1 MATRVLP
8 GAYVTLNDLSQFP
21 EGATSLTVGYVL
33 KCNRGETDKP
43 FLVTSPSD
51 FLAKTTL
58 TGVPSVSDDP
68 TYWSVLKVLANTNQV
83 YIARA
88 ANNPLYGGAILGATA
103 DYGYVT
109 AAVASAKTITVSG
122 TAPTAGER
130 IMVTGTG
137 AIDGVYTVVSV
148 EGKVATVKESVPKD
162 YPAENGTAVSTSKV
176 AKAPVQPLPNQ
187 KIADVVQAT
196 GTTHTFKFE
205 GNLVKSFAI
214 GGQFE
219 ITGAAETGNNNT
231 FTVESISTTEE
242 SNTVYTSVVVKETV
256 TNSGSGAKGAAYN
269 FGLTEAQVK
278 ALEAG
283 TFTFGSELMR
293 IVGVNPGSYNGQLG
307 YTIVSWAD
315 QDRQGELVYED
326 TMQLTVFDMN
336 TGESLETFTF
346 SLDETAKTIDG
357 VSLYYGNVVN
367 QASSYIRIY
376 NKPGNTT
383 LPNSTFE
390 APVKGGNGTNGGEV
404 NADVL
409 TNALKMFQDKT
420 IPVSIIGNG
429 CSAQAETQQFQTELI
444 KLADDRKDLMVFLN
458 SRSADE
464 GYTINSEKAQHI
476 VDYKKGTLASTSF
489 YGTMYAPHVKTSDTF
504 NTRQVK
510 IGSDAVA
517 IAGWLNVINNLN
529 YPYAYAGPQNGL
541 VSGVTCD
548 WKIGDESGEA
558 QLLNDA
564 SINFIAY
571 DGKVGRYYMQ
581 CQNTLQIA
589 NSSLRNIGCV
599 LNVLDIKEHMATS
612 LKEYGQLPITN
623 VLRRDI
629 LNTMNDY
636 LSPMMGT
643 RFYNYS
649 FQDVTTDADIAQDT
663 LRYLLTISLTRYASK
678 IYCAINV
685 VNSTFDFSLLA
696 SV

>member
-33 KCNRGETDKP
+33 KCNRGDMDKP

-58 TGVPSVSDDP
+58 TGVPSISDDP
-68 TYWSVLKVLANTNQV
+68 TYWSILKVLAQTNQV

-88 ANNPLYGGAILGATA
+88 ANNPLYGGAVLKKKVEVGTL
-103 DYGYVT
+103 T
-109 AAVASAKTITVSG
+109 TAVANTNTL
-122 TAPTAGER
+122 T
-130 IMVTGTG
+130 VTGTTSPAVDSKIIIKG
-137 AIDGVYTVVSV
+137 TVINNSGVKVTIDGLYTVKTVSSSSSTITIV
-148 EGKVATVKESVPKD
+148 TDEDIEYDFTAASGDNVKVYVAPVVPL
-162 YPAENGTAVSTSKV
+162 STSYATPAL
-176 AKAPVQPLPNQ
+176 AKAALTANDSMM
-187 KIADVVQAT
+187 I
-196 GTTHTFKFE
+196 
-205 GNLVKSFAI
+205 I
-214 GGQFE
+214 GKNAG
-219 ITGAAETGNNNT
+219 
-231 FTVESISTTEE
+231 
-242 SNTVYTSVVVKETV
+242 
-256 TNSGSGAKGAAYN
+256 AYN
-269 FGLTEAQVK
+269 GE
-278 ALEAG
+278 LE
-283 TFTFGSELMR
+283 FD
-293 IVGVNPGSYNGQLG
+293 
-307 YTIVSWAD
+307 IVSATD
-315 QDRQGELVYED
+315 NTSDLVYYIGANVGATPCTFD
-326 TMQLTVFDMN
+326 TMQLTVRVAA
-336 TGESLETFTF
+336 TKEVLETFLF
-346 SLDETAKTIDG
+346 SLDPAAKTIDG
-357 VSLYYGNVVN
+357 ISLFVDNVVEG
-367 QASSYIRIY
+367 SSYIQVLYTETAEGSHI
-376 NKPGNTT
+376 PASFD
-383 LPNSTFE
+383 LPVST
-390 APVKGGNGTNGGEV
+390 APNAPMPSGAGSNGGTVEAENLV
-404 NADVL
+404 A
-409 TNALKMFQDKT
+409 ALDLFRDKT
-420 IPVSIIGNG
+420 IPVSILGNG
-429 CSAQAETQQFQTELI
+429 CSAQAEDSKFQTELI
-444 KLADDRKDLMVFLN
+444 RLAEDRKDLMVFLN
-458 SRSADE
+458 SRKVDE
-464 GYTINSEKAQHI
+464 NYTINVDKAQHI

-489 YGTMYAPHVKTSDTF
+489 YGCMYAPHVNASDTF

-510 IGSDAVA
+510 IGTDGVA

-564 SINFIAY
+564 SINYVAF

-599 LNVLDIKEHMATS
+599 LNVLDIKEHLGTS

-629 LNTMNDY
+629 LNAINDY
-636 LSPMMGT
+636 LAPMTGT

>member
-33 KCNRGETDKP
+33 KCNRGDMDKP

-58 TGVPSVSDDP
+58 TGVPSISDDP
-68 TYWSVLKVLANTNQV
+68 TYWSILKVLAQTNQV

-88 ANNPLYGGAILGATA
+88 ANEPKYGGAVLKKKVEVGTL
-103 DYGYVT
+103 T
-109 AAVASAKTITVSG
+109 TAVANTNTLTI
-122 TAPTAGER
+122 
-130 IMVTGTG
+130 
-137 AIDGVYTVVSV
+137 
-148 EGKVATVKESVPKD
+148 
-162 YPAENGTAVSTSKV
+162 
-176 AKAPVQPLPNQ
+176 
-187 KIADVVQAT
+187 T
-196 GTTHTFKFE
+196 GTTSPAVDSKIIIK
-205 GNLVKSFAI
+205 G
-214 GGQFE
+214 
-219 ITGAAETGNNNT
+219 
-231 FTVESISTTEE
+231 TVI
-242 SNTVYTSVVVKETV
+242 N
-256 TNSGSGAKGAAYN
+256 NSGVKVTIDGLYTVKTVSSSSSTITIVTDEDIEYDFTAASGDNVKVYVAPVVPLSTSYATPALAKAALTANDSMMIIGKNPGAYN
-269 FGLTEAQVK
+269 GE
-278 ALEAG
+278 LE
-283 TFTFGSELMR
+283 FD
-293 IVGVNPGSYNGQLG
+293 
-307 YTIVSWAD
+307 IVSATD
-315 QDRQGELVYED
+315 NTSDLVYYIGANVGATPCTFD
-326 TMQLTVFDMN
+326 TMQLTVRVAA
-336 TGESLETFTF
+336 TKEVLETFLF
-346 SLDETAKTIDG
+346 SLDPAAKTIDG
-357 VSLYYGNVVN
+357 ISLFVDNVVEG
-367 QASSYIRIY
+367 SSYIQVLYTETAEGSHIPASFDLPVSTAP
-376 NKPGNTT
+376 NAPMPSGAGSNGNTV
-383 LPNSTFE
+383 E
-390 APVKGGNGTNGGEV
+390 AENLV
-404 NADVL
+404 A
-409 TNALKMFQDKT
+409 ALDLFRNKT
-420 IPVSIIGNG
+420 IPVSILGNG
-429 CSAQAETQQFQTELI
+429 CSAQAETATFQTELI
-444 KLADDRKDLMVFLN
+444 KVAEDRKDIMVFLN
-458 SRSADE
+458 SRKEDE
-464 GYTINSEKAQHI
+464 NYTINVDKAQHI

-489 YGTMYAPHVKTSDTF
+489 YGCMYAPHVNASDTF

-510 IGSDAVA
+510 IGTDGVA

-564 SINFIAY
+564 SINYVAF

-599 LNVLDIKEHMATS
+599 LNVLDIKEHLGTS

-629 LNTMNDY
+629 LNAINDY
-636 LSPMMGT
+636 LAPMTGT

>member
-33 KCNRGETDKP
+33 KCNRGDMDKP

-58 TGVPSVSDDP
+58 TGVPSISDDP
-68 TYWSVLKVLANTNQV
+68 TYWSILKVLAQTNQV

-88 ANNPLYGGAILGATA
+88 ANNPLYGGAVLKKKVEVGTL
-103 DYGYVT
+103 T
-109 AAVASAKTITVSG
+109 SAVASTDTLTI
-122 TAPTAGER
+122 
-130 IMVTGTG
+130 
-137 AIDGVYTVVSV
+137 
-148 EGKVATVKESVPKD
+148 
-162 YPAENGTAVSTSKV
+162 
-176 AKAPVQPLPNQ
+176 
-187 KIADVVQAT
+187 T
-196 GTTHTFKFE
+196 GTTSPAVDSKIIIK
-205 GNLVKSFAI
+205 G
-214 GGQFE
+214 
-219 ITGAAETGNNNT
+219 
-231 FTVESISTTEE
+231 TVI
-242 SNTVYTSVVVKETV
+242 N
-256 TNSGSGAKGAAYN
+256 NSGVKVTIDGLYTVKTVSSSSSTITIVTDEDIEYDFTAASGDNVKVYVAPVVPLSTSYATPALAKAALTANDSMMIIGKNPGAYN
-269 FGLTEAQVK
+269 GE
-278 ALEAG
+278 LE
-283 TFTFGSELMR
+283 FD
-293 IVGVNPGSYNGQLG
+293 
-307 YTIVSWAD
+307 IVSATD
-315 QDRQGELVYED
+315 NTSDLVYYIGANVGATPCTFD
-326 TMQLTVFDMN
+326 TMQLTVRVAA
-336 TGESLETFTF
+336 TKEVLETFLF
-346 SLDETAKTIDG
+346 SLDPAAKTIDG
-357 VSLYYGNVVN
+357 ISLFVDNVVEG
-367 QASSYIRIY
+367 SSYIQVLYTETAEGSHI
-376 NKPGNTT
+376 PASFD
-383 LPNSTFE
+383 LPVST
-390 APVKGGNGTNGGEV
+390 APNAPMPSGAGSNGGNVEAENLV
-404 NADVL
+404 A
-409 TNALKMFQDKT
+409 ALDLFRDKT
-420 IPVSIIGNG
+420 IPVSILGNG
-429 CSAQAETQQFQTELI
+429 CSAQAEDNKFQTELI
-444 KLADDRKDLMVFLN
+444 RLAEDRKDLMVFLN
-458 SRSADE
+458 SRKVDE
-464 GYTINSEKAQHI
+464 NYTINVDKAQHI

-489 YGTMYAPHVKTSDTF
+489 YGCMYAPHVNASDTF

-510 IGSDAVA
+510 IGTDGVA

-564 SINFIAY
+564 SINYVAF

-599 LNVLDIKEHMATS
+599 LNVLDIKEHLGTS

-629 LNTMNDY
+629 LNAVNDY
-636 LSPMMGT
+636 LAPMTGT

>member
-33 KCNRGETDKP
+33 KCNRGDMDKP

-58 TGVPSVSDDP
+58 TGVPSISDDP
-68 TYWSVLKVLANTNQV
+68 TYWSILKVLAQTNQV

-88 ANNPLYGGAILGATA
+88 ANNPLYGGAVLKKKVEVGTL
-103 DYGYVT
+103 T
-109 AAVASAKTITVSG
+109 KAVASTDTLTI
-122 TAPTAGER
+122 
-130 IMVTGTG
+130 
-137 AIDGVYTVVSV
+137 
-148 EGKVATVKESVPKD
+148 
-162 YPAENGTAVSTSKV
+162 
-176 AKAPVQPLPNQ
+176 
-187 KIADVVQAT
+187 T
-196 GTTHTFKFE
+196 GTTSPAVDSKIIIK
-205 GNLVKSFAI
+205 G
-214 GGQFE
+214 
-219 ITGAAETGNNNT
+219 
-231 FTVESISTTEE
+231 TVI
-242 SNTVYTSVVVKETV
+242 N
-256 TNSGSGAKGAAYN
+256 NSGVKVTIDGLYTVKTVSSSSSTITIVTDEDIEYDFTAASGDNVKVYVAPVVPLSTSYATPALAKAALTANDSMMIIGKNPGAYN
-269 FGLTEAQVK
+269 GE
-278 ALEAG
+278 LE
-283 TFTFGSELMR
+283 FD
-293 IVGVNPGSYNGQLG
+293 
-307 YTIVSWAD
+307 IVSATD
-315 QDRQGELVYED
+315 NTSDLVYYVGANVGATPCTFD
-326 TMQLTVFDMN
+326 TMQLTVRVAA
-336 TGESLETFTF
+336 TKEVLETFLF
-346 SLDETAKTIDG
+346 SLDPAAKTIDG
-357 VSLYYGNVVN
+357 ISLFVDNVVEG
-367 QASSYIRIY
+367 SSYIQVLY
-376 NKPGNTT
+376 TETT
-383 LPNSTFE
+383 EGSHIPASFDLPVST
-390 APVKGGNGTNGGEV
+390 APNAPMPSGAGSNGGTVEAENLV
-404 NADVL
+404 A
-409 TNALKMFQDKT
+409 ALDLFRDKT
-420 IPVSIIGNG
+420 IPVSILGNG
-429 CSAQAETQQFQTELI
+429 CSAQAEDSKFQTELI
-444 KLADDRKDLMVFLN
+444 RLAEDRKDLMVFLN
-458 SRSADE
+458 SRKVDE
-464 GYTINSEKAQHI
+464 NYTINVDKAQHI

-489 YGTMYAPHVKTSDTF
+489 YGCMYAPHVNASDTF

-510 IGSDAVA
+510 IGTDGVA

-564 SINFIAY
+564 SINYVAF

-599 LNVLDIKEHMATS
+599 LNVLDIKEHLGTS

-629 LNTMNDY
+629 LNAINDY
-636 LSPMMGT
+636 LAPMTGT

>member
-33 KCNRGETDKP
+33 KCNRGDMDKP

-58 TGVPSVSDDP
+58 TGVPSISDDP
-68 TYWSVLKVLANTNQV
+68 TYWSILKVLAQTNQV

-88 ANNPLYGGAILGATA
+88 ANNPLYGGAVLKKKVEVGTL
-103 DYGYVT
+103 T
-109 AAVASAKTITVSG
+109 KAVANTDTLTI
-122 TAPTAGER
+122 
-130 IMVTGTG
+130 
-137 AIDGVYTVVSV
+137 
-148 EGKVATVKESVPKD
+148 
-162 YPAENGTAVSTSKV
+162 
-176 AKAPVQPLPNQ
+176 
-187 KIADVVQAT
+187 T
-196 GTTHTFKFE
+196 GTTSPAVGSKIIIK
-205 GNLVKSFAI
+205 G
-214 GGQFE
+214 
-219 ITGAAETGNNNT
+219 
-231 FTVESISTTEE
+231 TVI
-242 SNTVYTSVVVKETV
+242 N
-256 TNSGSGAKGAAYN
+256 NSGVKVTIDGLYTVKTVSSSSSTITIATDEDIEYDFTAASGDNVKVYVAPVVPLSTSYATPALAKAALTANDSMMIIGKNPGAYN
-269 FGLTEAQVK
+269 GE
-278 ALEAG
+278 LE
-283 TFTFGSELMR
+283 FD
-293 IVGVNPGSYNGQLG
+293 
-307 YTIVSWAD
+307 IVSATD
-315 QDRQGELVYED
+315 NTSDLVYYIGANVGATPCTFD
-326 TMQLTVFDMN
+326 TMQLTVRVAA
-336 TGESLETFTF
+336 TKEVLETFLF
-346 SLDETAKTIDG
+346 SLDPAAKTIDG
-357 VSLYYGNVVN
+357 ISLFVDNVVEG
-367 QASSYIRIY
+367 SSYIQVLYTETAEGSHI
-376 NKPGNTT
+376 PASFD
-383 LPNSTFE
+383 LPVST
-390 APVKGGNGTNGGEV
+390 APNAPMPSGAGSNGGTVEAENLV
-404 NADVL
+404 A
-409 TNALKMFQDKT
+409 ALDLFRDKT
-420 IPVSIIGNG
+420 IPVSILGNG
-429 CSAQAETQQFQTELI
+429 CSAQAEDNKFQTELI
-444 KLADDRKDLMVFLN
+444 RLAEDRKDLMVFLN
-458 SRSADE
+458 SRKVDE
-464 GYTINSEKAQHI
+464 NYTINVDKAQHI

-489 YGTMYAPHVKTSDTF
+489 YGCMYAPHVNASDTF

-510 IGSDAVA
+510 IGTDGVA

-564 SINFIAY
+564 SINYVAF

-599 LNVLDIKEHMATS
+599 LNVLDIKEHLGTS

-629 LNTMNDY
+629 LNAVNDY
-636 LSPMMGT
+636 LAPMTGT

>member
-33 KCNRGETDKP
+33 KCNRGDMDKP

-58 TGVPSVSDDP
+58 TGVPSISDDP
-68 TYWSVLKVLANTNQV
+68 TYWSILKVLAQTNQV

-88 ANNPLYGGAILGATA
+88 ANNPLYGGAVLKKKVEVGTL
-103 DYGYVT
+103 T
-109 AAVASAKTITVSG
+109 KAVASTDTLTI
-122 TAPTAGER
+122 
-130 IMVTGTG
+130 
-137 AIDGVYTVVSV
+137 
-148 EGKVATVKESVPKD
+148 
-162 YPAENGTAVSTSKV
+162 
-176 AKAPVQPLPNQ
+176 
-187 KIADVVQAT
+187 T
-196 GTTHTFKFE
+196 GTTSPAVDSKIIIK
-205 GNLVKSFAI
+205 G
-214 GGQFE
+214 
-219 ITGAAETGNNNT
+219 
-231 FTVESISTTEE
+231 TVI
-242 SNTVYTSVVVKETV
+242 N
-256 TNSGSGAKGAAYN
+256 NSGVKVTIDGLYTVKTVSSSSSTITIVTDEDIEYDFTAASGDNVKVYVAPVVPLSTSYATPALAKAALTANDSMMIIGKNPGAYN
-269 FGLTEAQVK
+269 GE
-278 ALEAG
+278 LE
-283 TFTFGSELMR
+283 FD
-293 IVGVNPGSYNGQLG
+293 
-307 YTIVSWAD
+307 IVSATD
-315 QDRQGELVYED
+315 NTSDLVYYIGANVGATPCTFD
-326 TMQLTVFDMN
+326 TMQLTVRVAA
-336 TGESLETFTF
+336 TKEVLETFLF
-346 SLDETAKTIDG
+346 SLDPAAKTIDG
-357 VSLYYGNVVN
+357 ISLFVDNVVEG
-367 QASSYIRIY
+367 SSYIQVLYTETAEGSHI
-376 NKPGNTT
+376 PASFD
-383 LPNSTFE
+383 LPVST
-390 APVKGGNGTNGGEV
+390 APNAPMPSGAGSNGGTVEAENLV
-404 NADVL
+404 A
-409 TNALKMFQDKT
+409 ALDLFRDKT
-420 IPVSIIGNG
+420 IPVSILGNG
-429 CSAQAETQQFQTELI
+429 CSAQAEDSKFQTELI
-444 KLADDRKDLMVFLN
+444 RLAEDRKDLMVFLN
-458 SRSADE
+458 SRKVDE
-464 GYTINSEKAQHI
+464 NYTINVDKAQHI

-489 YGTMYAPHVKTSDTF
+489 YGCMYAPHVNASDTF

-510 IGSDAVA
+510 IGTDGVA

-564 SINFIAY
+564 SINYVAF

-599 LNVLDIKEHMATS
+599 LNVLDIKEHLGTS

-629 LNTMNDY
+629 LNAINDY
-636 LSPMMGT
+636 LAPMTGT

>member
-33 KCNRGETDKP
+33 KCNRGDMDKP

-58 TGVPSVSDDP
+58 TGVPSISDDP
-68 TYWSVLKVLANTNQV
+68 TYWSILKVLAQTNQV

-88 ANNPLYGGAILGATA
+88 ANNPLYGGAVLKKKVEVGTL
-103 DYGYVT
+103 T
-109 AAVASAKTITVSG
+109 SAVANTDTLTI
-122 TAPTAGER
+122 
-130 IMVTGTG
+130 
-137 AIDGVYTVVSV
+137 
-148 EGKVATVKESVPKD
+148 
-162 YPAENGTAVSTSKV
+162 
-176 AKAPVQPLPNQ
+176 
-187 KIADVVQAT
+187 T
-196 GTTHTFKFE
+196 GTTSPAVDSKIIIK
-205 GNLVKSFAI
+205 G
-214 GGQFE
+214 
-219 ITGAAETGNNNT
+219 
-231 FTVESISTTEE
+231 TVI
-242 SNTVYTSVVVKETV
+242 N
-256 TNSGSGAKGAAYN
+256 NSGVKVTIDGLYTVKTVSSSSSTITIVTDEDIEYDFTAASGDNVKVYVAPVVPLSTSYATPALAKAALTANDSMMIIGKNAGAYN
-269 FGLTEAQVK
+269 GE
-278 ALEAG
+278 LE
-283 TFTFGSELMR
+283 FD
-293 IVGVNPGSYNGQLG
+293 
-307 YTIVSWAD
+307 IVSATD
-315 QDRQGELVYED
+315 NTSDLVYYIGANVGATPCTFD
-326 TMQLTVFDMN
+326 TMQLTVRVAA
-336 TGESLETFTF
+336 TKEVLETFLF
-346 SLDETAKTIDG
+346 SLDPAAKTIDG
-357 VSLYYGNVVN
+357 ISLFVDNVVEG
-367 QASSYIRIY
+367 SSYIQVLYTETAEGSHI
-376 NKPGNTT
+376 PASFD
-383 LPNSTFE
+383 LPVST
-390 APVKGGNGTNGGEV
+390 APNAPMPSGAGSNGGTVEAENLV
-404 NADVL
+404 A
-409 TNALKMFQDKT
+409 ALDLFRDKT
-420 IPVSIIGNG
+420 IPVSILGNG
-429 CSAQAETQQFQTELI
+429 CSAQAEDSKFQTELI
-444 KLADDRKDLMVFLN
+444 RLAEDRKDLMVFLN
-458 SRSADE
+458 SRKVDE
-464 GYTINSEKAQHI
+464 NYTINVDKAQHI

-489 YGTMYAPHVKTSDTF
+489 YGCMYAPHVNASDTF

-510 IGSDAVA
+510 IGTDGVA

-564 SINFIAY
+564 SINYVAF

-599 LNVLDIKEHMATS
+599 LNVLDIKEHLGTS

-629 LNTMNDY
+629 LNAINDY
-636 LSPMMGT
+636 LAPMTGT